1 MSRKIPAGG
10 KTRGDSIVCI
20 NTDRVRDGPE
30 RGGSAQA
37 GTGYGRPPARAPR
50 RYGRRLP
57 MRQTHSRWD
66 RMMGGI
72 LAVILAT
79 LLMVFIVMAAIAFG
93 V

>member
-1 MSRKIPAGG
+1 
-10 KTRGDSIVCI
+10 
-20 NTDRVRDGPE
+20 
-30 RGGSAQA
+30 
-37 GTGYGRPPARAPR
+37 
-50 RYGRRLP
+50 

-79 LLMVFIVMAAIAFG
+79 LLMVFIVMAAVAFG